1 MQATEY
7 NAIVY
12 DKNFIRKLK
21 ETFELIIGS
30 VKEASKAITSI
41 WNAISACIIPPRV
54 LYLSK
59 HHRKLKVRKKNL
71 NRIDRLWKRLLKRG
85 LK

>member
-12 DKNFIRKLK
+12 DKDFIRKLK
-21 ETFELIIGS
+21 EAFELIIDS
-30 VKEASKAITSI
+30 VKEASKAIASI
-41 WNAISACIIPPRV
+41 WNAISACIVSLRV

>member
-54 LYLSK
+54 LYFSK